1 MSESPT
7 IYDTLPE
14 IELVYSLH
22 RQEIHQRT
30 LPRGHD
36 TGSLVQNFIID
47 ETCSLEVTATA
58 SVATC
63 VVAGYVYDA
72 TVRDVTSYAPM
83 TFRGK
88 AGKVFM
94 SMAMIGQ
101 NSSRIL

>member
-1 MSESPT
+1 M
-7 IYDTLPE
+7 
-14 IELVYSLH
+14 
-22 RQEIHQRT
+22 
-30 LPRGHD
+30 
-36 TGSLVQNFIID
+36 
-47 ETCSLEVTATA
+47 TATA
-58 SVATC
+58 SVATG

>member
-30 LPRGHD
+30 LQRGHD

-88 AGKVFM
+88 AGKVIM